1 MNIIL
6 NGKPADISEGQV
18 LADLVKLLNL
28 EGPVAA
34 QVNEDIVSF
43 DELEKRRLSEGDKV
57 ELFRMMGGG

>member
-6 NGKPADISEGQV
+6 NGQPTDISEGQV
-18 LADLVKLLNL
+18 LLDLVKLLNL

-34 QVNEDIVSF
+34 QVNEDIIAF
-43 DELEKRRLSEGDKV
+43 DELEKRLLSEGDKV

>member
-6 NGKPADISEGQV
+6 NGEPADIKEDEALS
-18 LADLVKLLNL
+18 DIVKRLNL

-34 QVNEDIVSF
+34 QVNDEIIRF
-43 DELEKRRLSEGDKV
+43 DELHTKKLNEGDKV

>member
-6 NGKPADISEGQV
+6 NGEPTDIKENEALS
-18 LADLVKLLNL
+18 DIVKRLNL

-34 QVNEDIVSF
+34 QVNEEIIRF
-43 DELEKRRLSEGDKV
+43 DELHNKKLSEGDRV